1 MLGGIAMKKYV
12 VITGASSG
20 IGYATA
26 KQFAKR
32 KKNLILIARRV
43 ANLVKLKNEIE
54 KEVPEVEVL
63 IKAIDL
69 TKINRLEKLFSELD
83 LYFIETWVN
92 NAGLGYY
99 SEVKN
104 QNLTKTLQLLHLNI
118 EALTVLSVLYVRK
131 YHDQS
136 GTQLINISSAGGYTM
151 VPTATT
157 YCASKFYV
165 SSFTEALSLE
175 LRESGSPLQAKV
187 LAPAATKTEFGQ
199 KANDVS
205 EYDYDKKFNNY
216 HTSDEMA
223 QFLLDLYDSDKIVG
237 MIDRKAFS
245 FTLTENLFSYANQ
258 ASSNQK

>member
-43 ANLVKLKNEIE
+43 ANLVKLKNDIE

-118 EALTVLSVLYVRK
+118 EALTVLSVL
-131 YHDQS
+131 
-136 GTQLINISSAGGYTM
+136 
-151 VPTATT
+151 
-157 YCASKFYV
+157 
-165 SSFTEALSLE
+165 
-175 LRESGSPLQAKV
+175 
-187 LAPAATKTEFGQ
+187 
-199 KANDVS
+199 
-205 EYDYDKKFNNY
+205 
-216 HTSDEMA
+216 
-223 QFLLDLYDSDKIVG
+223 
-237 MIDRKAFS
+237 
-245 FTLTENLFSYANQ
+245 
-258 ASSNQK
+258 

>member
-1 MLGGIAMKKYV
+1 
-12 VITGASSG
+12 
-20 IGYATA
+20 
-26 KQFAKR
+26 
-32 KKNLILIARRV
+32 
-43 ANLVKLKNEIE
+43 
-54 KEVPEVEVL
+54 
-63 IKAIDL
+63 
-69 TKINRLEKLFSELD
+69 
-83 LYFIETWVN
+83 
-92 NAGLGYY
+92 
-99 SEVKN
+99 
-104 QNLTKTLQLLHLNI
+104 TKTLQLLHLNI

-136 GTQLINISSAGGYTM
+136 GTQLINVSSAGGYTM
-151 VPTATT
+151 VPAAAT

-175 LRESGSPLQAKV
+175 LRESCSPLQAKV

-205 EYDYDKKFNNY
+205 DYDYDKKFNNY

>member
-1 MLGGIAMKKYV
+1 MKKYV

-69 TKINRLEKLFSELD
+69 TKIDRLEKLFSELD

-136 GTQLINISSAGGYTM
+136 GTQLINVSSAGGYTM

-175 LRESGSPLQAKV
+175 LRESGSTLQAKV

>member
-1 MLGGIAMKKYV
+1 MKKYV

-20 IGYATA
+20 IGYAVA
-26 KQFAKR
+26 KGFAKR
-32 KKNLILIARRV
+32 QKNLILIARRED
-43 ANLVKLKNEIE
+43 NLLKLKNEIE
-54 KEVPEVEVL
+54 NEVPEIEVL
-63 IKAIDL
+63 IKAADL
-69 TKINRLEKLFSELD
+69 TKIDSLENLFSELD
-83 LYFIETWVN
+83 QYFIETWIN

-99 SEVKN
+99 SEVKD
-104 QNLTKTLQLLHLNI
+104 QSLTKTLQLLNLNV

-131 YHDQS
+131 YHDQP

-151 VPTATT
+151 VPNAAT

-175 LRESGSPLQAKV
+175 LRESSSSLQAKV

-223 QFLLDLYDSDKIVG
+223 QFLLDLYDSDKVVG
-237 MIDRKAFS
+237 IIDRKTFS
-245 FTLTENLFSYANQ
+245 FTLTENLFAYANQ